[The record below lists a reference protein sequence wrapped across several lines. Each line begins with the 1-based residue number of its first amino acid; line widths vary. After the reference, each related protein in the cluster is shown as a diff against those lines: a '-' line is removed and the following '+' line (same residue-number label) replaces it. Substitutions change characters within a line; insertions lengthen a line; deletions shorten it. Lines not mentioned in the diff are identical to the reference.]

1 MYKPGTD
8 ESNVQMSDVLCDFC
22 HHEWLEDLPIIEGHR
37 GAMICGK
44 CLSVAYAEVVRA
56 SSPALTDGYTCRM
69 CREGDEDRA
78 ALDRAGE
85 AAWPSPL
92 DADYL
97 APGEAAEAETL
108 DTADPPT
115 GYIIRALLVDADI

>member
-56 SSPALTDGYTCRM
+56 SSPALIDGYTCRM
-69 CREGDEDRA
+69 CREGDEDRD
-78 ALDRAGE
+78 ALYRAGE

-92 DADYL
+92 DAEAFVCRRCIEL
-97 APGEAAEAETL
+97 AASSL
-108 DTADPPT
+108 DKDEDHDWTP
-115 GYIIRALLVDADI
+115 